1 MLFPGIPEPLCC
13 LHQSLL
19 VAVALHGAWES
30 HLARDR
36 QWDRGSLAKEKMTWE
51 LDWLLIP
58 TRWGGTRG
66 RSHWLQPD
74 QRHRHVCG
82 AVARCGGLLGRPR
95 AVGLCKRVLGAQHR
109 FFFSIPHRPQLGGL
123 VSADAPGWAQ
133 LAELARQMGEDLGL
147 HLQWSPACLKA
158 AGTRV
163 ALASLVPL
171 VPRRGRGS
179 SEMLHSSFVLLLF
192 SRKKSNSEA
201 VFPVLS
207 LFCQCQSDLLCQIT

>member
-19 VAVALHGAWES
+19 VALAPHGAWVS

-36 QWDRGSLAKEKMTWE
+36 QWDRGSLAREMTTWE

-58 TRWGGTRG
+58 RRWGWNQRPQSLATARPKTPACVRGSGALRGALGQTQSRGSLQTR
-66 RSHWLQPD
+66 P
-74 QRHRHVCG
+74 
-82 AVARCGGLLGRPR
+82 GRP
-95 AVGLCKRVLGAQHR
+95 AQV
-109 FFFSIPHRPQLGGL
+109 FFSIPHRPQLGGL
-123 VSADAPGWAQ
+123 ALADIPGWAQ
-133 LAELARQMGEDLGL
+133 LAKLASQTGEDLGL
-147 HLQWSPACLKA
+147 QLQWSPACAKA
-158 AGTRV
+158 AGTCV

-192 SRKKSNSEA
+192 SRE
-201 VFPVLS
+201 S
-207 LFCQCQSDLLCQIT
+207 LILKQYFRFCLCSVSAKVTCCVK